1 MTRDSMSQGS
11 PHHPHCL
18 PPRPQP
24 FRAPRGVPI
33 RPPRPLRAPFPTASC
48 SSWPLD
54 LARTRCVLGGGR
66 SARWTSP
73 PSGGVSPR
81 RGEWLFGRLAVWL
94 FDGQRAARTWTA
106 GAGALRRVHT
116 CALVLAP
123 TCEAGRKA
131 ALSRNEHDGA
141 TRDAPAVCAVPCGGR
156 GALGTGL
163 VRAEACR
170 CVKSLPGLK
179 DFV

>member
-1 MTRDSMSQGS
+1 MLGEAGA
-11 PHHPHCL
+11 
-18 PPRPQP
+18 
-24 FRAPRGVPI
+24 RAGPA
-33 RPPRPLRAPFPTASC
+33 LRAEASL
-48 SSWPLD
+48 P
-54 LARTRCVLGGGR
+54 
-66 SARWTSP
+66 
-73 PSGGVSPR
+73 
-81 RGEWLFGRLAVWL
+81 GEGSGRLAAWL

-123 TCEAGRKA
+123 TCDAGHKA

-141 TRDAPAVCAVPCGGR
+141 TRDAPAVCAVPGGGR

-163 VRAEACR
+163 VRAEARR

>member
-11 PHHPHCL
+11 PPPHHPHCL

-54 LARTRCVLGGGR
+54 LARTRCVLGEAG
-66 SARWTSP
+66 ARAGPALRAEASLP
-73 PSGGVSPR
+73 
-81 RGEWLFGRLAVWL
+81 GEGSGRLAVWL

-116 CALVLAP
+116 CALVSAP
-123 TCEAGRKA
+123 TCEAGHKA

-163 VRAEACR
+163 VRAEARR